1 MRFNHI
7 LSGSGILIVL
17 VSCAEQSAD
26 TSSQISNKPVT
37 YLPGGNLFSLIS
49 PEGVDVSQPWNAK
62 DQNLLNTL
70 KSRALD
76 GDVSINAVTTTTTPC
91 DGGGVSRLIVDNQGP
106 PWYSQ
111 GDVFTTTFE
120 DCIRSNTLIVGQRQ
134 YSVDVLI
141 GQQFIDPDW
150 SLTTTISR
158 DIVNTDMLTNAE
170 NANKGVATT
179 EVVVTNTTQY
189 LQTLSGSYE
198 SERPNNGQQVVDTAE
213 YLVTYK
219 WDEAPGGSYSWDF
232 DLKTTSTNPVFA
244 DMATKTLET
253 LSGPNNQAPET
264 GKMQISRMVDGIT
277 SITTITATGAGS
289 VLVELDNDG
298 DGIVD
303 SSSDSTWQ
311 QVVLDPFL
319 YQFF

>member
-1 MRFNHI
+1 MRFDHI
-7 LSGSGILIVL
+7 ISSCACLIIL
-17 VSCAEQSAD
+17 VSCAEQRTG
-26 TSSQISNKPVT
+26 TSTEISNKPAT
-37 YLPGGNLFSLIS
+37 YLPGVNLFSLIS
-49 PEGVDVSQPWNAK
+49 PDGVDVTEPWIAK
-62 DQNLLNTL
+62 DQVLLNSL

-76 GDVSINAVTTTTTPC
+76 GDVSINAITTTTTPC
-91 DGGGVSRLIVDNQGP
+91 EGGGVSKLIVDNQGA

-111 GDVFTTTFE
+111 GDTFTTSFE
-120 DCIRSNTLIVGQRQ
+120 DCIRSNTLIVGQRK

-141 GQQFIDPDW
+141 GQQFIAPDW

-158 DIVNTDMLTNAE
+158 DIVNTDLLTNAV
-170 NANKGVATT
+170 NTNKGVATT

-244 DMATKTLET
+244 DMLTKTTET

-264 GKMQISRMVDGIT
+264 GKMQITKMLDGET
-277 SITTITATGAGS
+277 SITTITAKGGGV
-289 VLVELDNDG
+289 VLIELDNDG
-298 DGIVD
+298 DGVID